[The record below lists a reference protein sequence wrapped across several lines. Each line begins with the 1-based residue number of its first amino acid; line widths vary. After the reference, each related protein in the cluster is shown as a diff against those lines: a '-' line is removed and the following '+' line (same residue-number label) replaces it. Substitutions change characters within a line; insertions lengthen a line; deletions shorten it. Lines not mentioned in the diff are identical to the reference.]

1 MSSNFTYSFVVILPF
16 CANGR
21 RWSQGGIVKRLT
33 ILIFVVRADSFKSY
47 PDLHRLSIV
56 TRLLTL
62 RRHGI
67 VRADGDF
74 GVIHKLFP
82 HRMTLYF
89 AFLCDWS
96 IASAVHKTCFFFCLA
111 PLTSATCTV
120 HWYVR
125 TSSSSLPLGYRGYT
139 SVRCLTVLQR
149 FAHTSPCLT
158 VLQRFA
164 HLSSY
169 SALSE
174 TRHCARLYSH
184 LMFFCLWGTGRRTL
198 NEV

>member
-111 PLTSATCTV
+111 PLTSATRTV

-125 TSSSSLPLGYRGYT
+125 TYVLFLSAFGVPGIHFCTLPYRTTAFRSYFTLPYRTTAFRSLIFVLRALRNTPLCKTVLSFNVLLSLGYG
-139 SVRCLTVLQR
+139 
-149 FAHTSPCLT
+149 
-158 VLQRFA
+158 
-164 HLSSY
+164 
-169 SALSE
+169 E
-174 TRHCARLYSH
+174 K
-184 LMFFCLWGTGRRTL
+184 
-198 NEV
+198 NIK